1 MKDEY
6 IEVVTG
12 DGEFDED
19 DMESV
24 HQRCFVP
31 CHDRGVYLPDDYNSD
46 LPPAQGAP
54 VPVDMKMRV
63 LQVAKVD
70 DQFQTMTVEMAI
82 GLAWIEPRLLF
93 NNIFDWEERRSVKTN
108 EKLVEHLWAPNLHF
122 LSTEKLEKIST
133 LKNSGSVT
141 IFRNGTVQ
149 YYSHIRIT
157 VGTCFM
163 SFKNYP
169 IDEQLCRVLS
179 VAHSNSIHEVVLRG
193 SISYNTEFQR
203 PLQYHLELRHLPDN
217 YTFMVMEDTMYSV
230 QGFEVKL
237 KRKVLPS
244 LTKFYIPTQLMVALS
259 WLAFF
264 VPPEVISGRMVLLVI
279 LLLMLTN
286 IGISV
291 EESVPANSS
300 FTAAH
305 IWLLACQTQI
315 IANIVQFAFVLFTM
329 AKEEKVKENG
339 GRGLP
344 LSLQSLQ
351 GGSTVDTV
359 SLRNQAVQA
368 KRKELKAVV
377 SKVDKRSLIIFPAVS
392 ILFNA
397 GYWVH
402 FLLSRA

>member
-1 MKDEY
+1 MPCCAVLSVSVM
-6 IEVVTG
+6 VVMVRMSASQFTR
-12 DGEFDED
+12 DSLYHA
-19 DMESV
+19 MN
-24 HQRCFVP
+24 
-31 CHDRGVYLPDDYNSD
+31 DRGVYLPDDYNSD

-63 LQVAKVD
+63 LQIAKVD
-70 DQFQTMTVEMAI
+70 DDYQTMTVEMAI

-108 EKLVEHLWAPNLHF
+108 EKLIEHLWAPNLHF
-122 LSTEKLEKIST
+122 LSTEKLERIST

-141 IFRNGTVQ
+141 IYRNGTVQ
-149 YYSHIRIT
+149 FDSHVRIT
-157 VGTCFM
+157 VGREMLVRRGGNVLLAGTCFM

-179 VAHSNSIHEVVLRG
+179 VAHANSIHEVVLRG

-203 PLQYHLELRHLPDN
+203 PLQYNLELRHLPDN

-237 KRKVLPS
+237 QRKILPS

-286 IGISV
+286 VGKYVNRKTIT
-291 EESVPANSS
+291 
-300 FTAAH
+300 FTAQYTFSLSCVCGGKYSLEFKLH
-305 IWLLACQTQI
+305 GGPHLA
-315 IANIVQFAFVLFTM
+315 A
-329 AKEEKVKENG
+329 
-339 GRGLP
+339 GLSDSDHRQYRPVCLRP
-344 LSLQSLQ
+344 LHYGQ
-351 GGSTVDTV
+351 GGEGEGERGPGAASVSPVSAGRLHCRHRLV
-359 SLRNQAVQA
+359 SLPGSV
-368 KRKELKAVV
+368 
-377 SKVDKRSLIIFPAVS
+377 
-392 ILFNA
+392 
-397 GYWVH
+397 
-402 FLLSRA
+402 